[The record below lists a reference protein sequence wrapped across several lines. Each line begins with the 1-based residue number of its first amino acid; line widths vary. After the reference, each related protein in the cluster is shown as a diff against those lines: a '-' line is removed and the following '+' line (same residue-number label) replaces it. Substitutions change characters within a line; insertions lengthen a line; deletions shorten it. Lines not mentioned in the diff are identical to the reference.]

1 MQLPVTGPLP
11 PTLRHRL
18 AASERPLFGGWVC
31 SGSTVM
37 AEIMAGAGLD
47 WLMIDMEHG
56 PNTLESVQAQL
67 QVAAAYPVTTIV
79 RVPANDAVWIKQV
92 LDLGAQTIMVPMVS
106 NAAEA
111 EAAVAH
117 ASYPPRGHRGVGN
130 ALARSGRWNRVDDYL
145 ANAAE
150 HTSVVVQIETA
161 EGVDNAREIAS
172 VDGVDGVF
180 VGPSDLAASMGLIG
194 QQTHPDVVAAVERAF
209 AGVRAAGTPVGVNAF
224 VESAARAY
232 AGAGARFLLV
242 GADVGL
248 VARGAEGLARTFIAD
263 GDDATRASY

>member
-1 MQLPVTGPLP
+1 MPLPVRRLSS
-11 PTLRHRL
+11 TLRGRL
-18 AASERPLFGGWVC
+18 SEADRALYGGWVC
-31 SGSTVM
+31 SGSPVM

-56 PNTLESVQAQL
+56 PVGLSETQVMLQA
-67 QVAAAYPVTTIV
+67 AAAYPVTTVV

-106 NAAEA
+106 TAAEG

-145 ANAAE
+145 ANAAQ
-150 HTSVVVQIETA
+150 HTSVIVQIETA
-161 EGVDNAREIAS
+161 EGVENASAIAA

-194 QQTHPDVVAAVERAF
+194 QQTHPDVVAAVERTITA
-209 AGVRAAGTPVGVNAF
+209 VTSAGTPAGVNAF
-224 VESAARAY
+224 VESAARGY
-232 AGAGARFLLV
+232 VDAGARFVLV
-242 GADVGL
+242 GADVAL
-248 VARGAEGLARTFIAD
+248 AARGAEALAKTYISSDPTHR
-263 GDDATRASY
+263 GSY

>member
-1 MQLPVTGPLP
+1 MPLPVT

-18 AASERPLFGGWVC
+18 AESDRALYGGWIC
-31 SGSTVM
+31 SGSPVM

-56 PNTLESVQAQL
+56 AVSLETVQVLL
-67 QVAAAYPVTTIV
+67 QVTAGYPATTIV
-79 RVPANDAVWIKQV
+79 RVPVNDAVWIKQV

-106 NAAEA
+106 TAAQAAE
-111 EAAVAH
+111 AVAH
-117 ASYPPRGHRGVGN
+117 ASYPPKGHRGVGN
-130 ALARSGRWNRVDDYL
+130 ALARSGRWNRIDDYL

-150 HTSVVVQIETA
+150 YTSVIVQIETA
-161 EGVDNAREIAS
+161 EGVENAEAIAS
-172 VDGVDGVF
+172 VPGVDGVF

-194 QQTHPDVVAAVERAF
+194 QQTHPDVVAAVGRAF

-224 VESAARAY
+224 VESAARDY
-232 AGAGARFLLV
+232 VDKGAAFVLV

-248 VARGAEGLARTFIAD
+248 VARASEALAHTFIPSSD
-263 GDDATRASY
+263 GAARGSY

>member
-1 MQLPVTGPLP
+1 MQLPVT
-11 PTLRHRL
+11 LR
-18 AASERPLFGGWVC
+18 ERMAGSDRALYGGWIC
-31 SGSTVM
+31 SGSPVM

-56 PNTLESVQAQL
+56 PIGLSETQAML
-67 QVAAAYPVTTIV
+67 QAAAGYPVTTIV

-106 NAAEA
+106 TAAEA

-130 ALARSGRWNRVDDYL
+130 ALARSGRWNRIGDYL
-145 ANAAE
+145 ANAAA
-150 HTSVVVQIETA
+150 HTSVIVQIETA
-161 EGVDNAREIAS
+161 EGVENAEAIAS

-194 QQTHPDVVAAVERAF
+194 QQTHPDVIAAVERAF
-209 AGVRAAGTPVGVNAF
+209 AGVKAAGKPVGVNAF
-224 VESAARAY
+224 VESAARGY
-232 AGAGARFLLV
+232 VEAGARFLLV
-242 GADVGL
+242 GADVSL
-248 VARGAEGLARTFIAD
+248 AARGAEHLAATFIPAAAD
-263 GDDATRASY
+263 GTQRPSY

>member
-1 MQLPVTGPLP
+1 MQLRLN
-11 PTLRHRL
+11 PTLRHRI
-18 AASERPLFGGWVC
+18 ADADRALFGGWVS
-31 SGSTVM
+31 SGSPVM

-56 PNTLESVQAQL
+56 PIGLGDVQLML
-67 QVAAAYPVTTIV
+67 QAAAAYPVTPVV
-79 RVPANDAVWIKQV
+79 RVPVNDAVWIKQV

-106 NAAEA
+106 TAADA

-145 ANAAE
+145 RNAAE
-150 HTSVVVQIETA
+150 YVSVIVQIETFAGVENA
-161 EGVDNAREIAS
+161 EAIAA
-172 VDGVDGVF
+172 VDGIDGVF

-209 AGVRAAGTPVGVNAF
+209 TGVRAAGKPVGVNAF
-224 VESAARAY
+224 DPKAAQAY
-232 AGAGARFLLV
+232 VGAGARFLLV

-248 VARGAEGLARTFIAD
+248 AARGAENLAKTFITDA
-263 GDDATRASY
+263 DATQRSSY

>member
-1 MQLPVTGPLP
+1 MTRLS

-18 AASERPLFGGWVC
+18 AATDRALAGGWVC
-31 SGSTVM
+31 SGSPVM
-37 AEIMAGAGLD
+37 AEIMAGSGLD

-56 PNTLESVQAQL
+56 PIGLGEVQAML
-67 QVAAAYPVTTIV
+67 QAASGYPVTTIV
-79 RVPANDAVWIKQV
+79 RVPANDAVWVKQV

-106 NAAEA
+106 TAEQAA
-111 EAAVAH
+111 AAVAH
-117 ASYPPRGHRGVGN
+117 ASYPPKGHRGVGN

-150 HTSVVVQIETA
+150 HTSVIVQIETS
-161 EGVDNAREIAS
+161 EGVDNAEAIAA
-172 VDGVDGVF
+172 VDGIDGVF

-224 VESAARAY
+224 VESAARGY
-232 AGAGARFLLV
+232 VEAGARFLLV

-248 VARGAEGLARTFIAD
+248 VARGSEALAKTFIPAA
-263 GDDATRASY
+263 DATERASY

>member
-1 MQLPVTGPLP
+1 MQLPV
-11 PTLRHRL
+11 TLRHRL
-18 AASERPLFGGWVC
+18 ADSDRALYGGWIC
-31 SGSTVM
+31 SGSPVM
-37 AEIMAGAGLD
+37 AEIMAGSGLD

-56 PNTLESVQAQL
+56 PVGLGETQAML
-67 QVAAAYPVTTIV
+67 QVAAAYPATTVV

-106 NAAEA
+106 TAAEA

-150 HTSVVVQIETA
+150 YTSLIVQIETA
-161 EGVDNAREIAS
+161 EGVENAEAIAS
-172 VDGVDGVF
+172 VDGIDGVF
-180 VGPSDLAASMGLIG
+180 VGPSDLAASMGLLG
-194 QQTHPDVVAAVERAF
+194 RQTHPDVVAAVERAF
-209 AGVRAAGTPVGVNAF
+209 AGVRAAGKPVGVNAF
-224 VESAARAY
+224 VESAARGY
-232 AGAGARFLLV
+232 VDAGARFVLV

-248 VARGAEGLARTFIAD
+248 AARGAEQLARTFLPAAD
-263 GDDATRASY
+263 GDARASY

>member
-1 MQLPVTGPLP
+1 M
-11 PTLRHRL
+11 TLRHRI
-18 AASERPLFGGWVC
+18 AQADRPLYGGWIC
-31 SGSTVM
+31 SGSPVM
-37 AEIMAGAGLD
+37 AEIMADSGLD

-56 PNTLESVQAQL
+56 PIGLSETQAML
-67 QVAAAYPVTTIV
+67 QVAAAYPATTVV

-106 NAAEA
+106 TAAEA

-145 ANAAE
+145 QNAAE
-150 HTSVVVQIETA
+150 YTSVIVQIETA
-161 EGVDNAREIAS
+161 EGVQNAEAIAA
-172 VDGVDGVF
+172 VDGIDGVF

-194 QQTHPDVVAAVERAF
+194 RQTHPDVVAAVERAF
-209 AGVRAAGTPVGVNAF
+209 AGVRAAGKPVGVNAF

-232 AGAGARFLLV
+232 VEAGARFVLV

-248 VARGAEGLARTFIAD
+248 AARGAERLARTFLPAGD
-263 GDDATRASY
+263 GEGRASY

>member
-1 MQLPVTGPLP
+1 MPLP
-11 PTLRHRL
+11 LTPTLRDHI
-18 AASERPLFGGWVC
+18 AASDRALFGGWIC
-31 SGSTVM
+31 SGSPVV
-37 AEIMAGAGLD
+37 AEIMAGSGLD

-56 PNTLESVQAQL
+56 AVSLETVQVLL
-67 QVAAAYPVTTIV
+67 QVAAGYPITTIV

-106 NAAEA
+106 TTAQAAE
-111 EAAVAH
+111 AVAH

-150 HTSVVVQIETA
+150 YTSVIVQIETA
-161 EGVDNAREIAS
+161 EGVENAEAIAS
-172 VDGVDGVF
+172 VPGVDGVF

-209 AGVRAAGTPVGVNAF
+209 AGVQEAGVPVGVNAF
-224 VESAARAY
+224 VESTAKGYAA
-232 AGAGARFLLV
+232 AGADFLLV

-248 VARGAEGLARTFIAD
+248 VARGAENLARTYLPAS
-263 GDDATRASY
+263 DDTARASY

>member
-1 MQLPVTGPLP
+1 MQLPV
-11 PTLRHRL
+11 TLRHRL
-18 AASERPLFGGWVC
+18 AASERALYGGWVC
-31 SGSTVM
+31 SGSPVM
-37 AEIMAGAGLD
+37 AEIMAGSGLD

-56 PNTLESVQAQL
+56 PIGLSETQVML
-67 QVAAAYPVTTIV
+67 QAAAAFPITTIV

-92 LDLGAQTIMVPMVS
+92 LDLGAQTVMVPMVS
-106 NAAEA
+106 TAAEA

-145 ANAAE
+145 RDAAE
-150 HTSVVVQIETA
+150 YTSVIVQIETA
-161 EGVDNAREIAS
+161 EGVDNAEAIAA

-209 AGVRAAGTPVGVNAF
+209 AGVRAAGKPVGVNAF
-224 VESAARAY
+224 VESAARGY
-232 AGAGARFLLV
+232 VEAGATFVLV

-248 VARGAEGLARTFIAD
+248 AARGAENLARTFIPAAD
-263 GDDATRASY
+263 AAQRASY